1 MAVSQKMH
9 NKLNDQIQ
17 KEFFSE
23 YLYLSMSSYFE
34 SIDLPGFANYFRV
47 QAQEERDHAMKFF
60 TYVIDTEGRVLLQKL
75 DAPRHEFSSPLEV
88 LQMSLEHERFI
99 TRSIHEIVGEAL
111 EEKDYS
117 TNTFLN
123 WFVSEQVEEE
133 ANATKLI
140 GKLKLVE
147 DDGRGLLLLDGEL
160 AQRTYV
166 PLSAEAE

>member
-23 YLYLSMSSYFE
+23 YFYLSMSAYFE

-47 QAQEERDHAMKFF
+47 QAQEERDHALKIFD
-60 TYVIDTEGRVLLQKL
+60 YVTDTEGRVYLQKL
-75 DAPRHEFSSPLEV
+75 DQPQHDFGSPMEI

-99 TRSIHEIVGEAL
+99 TKSIHEIFSAAMED
-111 EEKDYS
+111 KDYS
-117 TNTFLN
+117 TVTFLN
-123 WFVSEQVEEE
+123 WFVTEQVEEE

-147 DDGRGLLLLDGEL
+147 NDGRGLMLLDNEL
-160 AQRTYV
+160 ATRTYV
-166 PLSAEAE
+166 PLANESE